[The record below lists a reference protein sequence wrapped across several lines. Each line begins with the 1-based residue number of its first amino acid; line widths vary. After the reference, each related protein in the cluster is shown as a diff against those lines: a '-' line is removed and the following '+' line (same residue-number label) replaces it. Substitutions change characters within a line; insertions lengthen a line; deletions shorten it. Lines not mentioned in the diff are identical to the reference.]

1 MDRRFD
7 MALLPTTYLD
17 AVLALGIYDDKGNP
31 DWIASGFLYGDYIRP
46 AEEGQNLYR
55 VYLVTNRHVLENK
68 DKICIRC
75 NPIAD
80 EPAKTYTARLTDAN
94 GERLWFASPRGDAD
108 VAVLSVNMPLL
119 RKEGMKVSYF
129 HSDGNV
135 ANAEKMKELG
145 MAEGD
150 SAYALGFPMKL
161 VGEQRNVVIVRSGSI
176 ARIRDTISGSTTNF
190 LVDAFV
196 FPGNSGGPVV
206 LKPESIAVGGAEP
219 IRLAY
224 LIGVVAGYVTYKDIA
239 VSMQTKRPRV
249 IFEENSGLTAV
260 YPIDFVEQAVQI
272 AKRQDT
278 EATISAGQE
287 QDRPAQ

>member
-1 MDRRFD
+1 
-7 MALLPTTYLD
+7 
-17 AVLALGIYDDKGNP
+17 
-31 DWIASGFLYGDYIRP
+31 
-46 AEEGQNLYR
+46 
-55 VYLVTNRHVLENK
+55 
-68 DKICIRC
+68 
-75 NPIAD
+75 
-80 EPAKTYTARLTDAN
+80 
-94 GERLWFASPRGDAD
+94 
-108 VAVLSVNMPLL
+108 MPLL
-119 RKEGMKVSYF
+119 REEGMKVSYF

-135 ANAEKMKELG
+135 ANVEKMKELG
-145 MAEGD
+145 VAEGD

-161 VGEQRNVVIVRSGSI
+161 VGEKRNVVIARSGSI
-176 ARIRDTISGSTTNF
+176 ARIRDAISGSTTSF

-206 LKPESIAVGGAEP
+206 LKPESIAVGGAKP

-224 LIGVVAGYVTYKDIA
+224 LIGVVAGYVTYKDVA

-278 EATISAGQE
+278 EATVSAGQE
-287 QDRPAQ
+287 KDRREQ